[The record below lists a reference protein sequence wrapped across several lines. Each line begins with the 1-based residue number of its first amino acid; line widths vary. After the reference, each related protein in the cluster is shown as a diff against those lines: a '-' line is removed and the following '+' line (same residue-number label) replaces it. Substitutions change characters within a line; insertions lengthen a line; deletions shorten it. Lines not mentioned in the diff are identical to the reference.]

1 MKVVIIEGTDNVGKD
16 TVINQL
22 IQKYSTVKIIH
33 CEKPKSKDPVEA
45 ASEQLKTFWGLA
57 EENVHDNIHGK
68 TDLIIHNRSWY
79 GEYIYGVKYR
89 ANDPEKVKKMIHNL
103 EDHLIRNG
111 IDVCLITLLSSNVDF
126 LVKNDDGLS
135 ISNKKNDIIEETNE
149 DYKLYYNKYLTPEEI
164 EVKERERLDTLTLT
178 PADVERALY
187 KEKQMDFDDLKA
199 LIAQQLP
206 TVDIKGLAIEFRA
219 KDFYRGAEANG
230 IRLFDVV
237 GQLLGY
243 TSDDMDY
250 LFEHKELPSVAE
262 SN

>member
-1 MKVVIIEGTDNVGKD
+1 MEIKATLN
-16 TVINQL
+16 
-22 IQKYSTVKIIH
+22 
-33 CEKPKSKDPVEA
+33 KPYTEEERNDFIVE
-45 ASEQLKTFWGLA
+45 Q
-57 EENVHDNIHGK
+57 N
-68 TDLIIHNRSWY
+68 
-79 GEYIYGVKYR
+79 
-89 ANDPEKVKKMIHNL
+89 HNL
-103 EDHLIRNG
+103 GYEIRETKEALEAWG
-111 IDVCLITLLSSNVDF
+111 YT
-126 LVKNDDGLS
+126 
-135 ISNKKNDIIEETNE
+135 EEE
-149 DYKLYYNKYLTPEEI
+149 MAQ
-164 EVKERERLDTLTLT
+164 KERQRLDTLTLT

-206 TVDIKGLAIEFRA
+206 MVDIKGLAIEFRA

-250 LFEHKELPSVAE
+250 LFEYKELPSVAE